1 MQHANKNKTV
11 NGFTIIELIMVMII
25 IGVLAAVAIPR
36 FQDIVIE
43 SEIAVEQRI
52 INTIYNG
59 LETHAREK
67 YVSNGVR
74 SWPANPFDALSK
86 LPPDYDD
93 DLYVLTNMKDRDWI
107 FTGEGNNTEY
117 NLTIAHLRKSDSIA
131 YWTYVPDSGRIYY
144 SGDPFGP
151 MDVIHRVDE
160 TGGN

>member
-1 MQHANKNKTV
+1 MQHPNKTKPI
-11 NGFTIIELIMVMII
+11 NGFTIIELIMDMII
-25 IGVLAAVAIPR
+25 IGVLEAVAIPR

-59 LETHAREK
+59 LETYAREN

-74 SWPANPFDALSK
+74 SWPDNPFDALSK
-86 LPPDYDD
+86 LPPDYDK
-93 DLYVLTNMKDRDWI
+93 DLLVLSSMKDRDWV
-107 FTGEGNNTEY
+107 FTGEGNNATY

-151 MDVIHRVDE
+151 VDVIHRVDD